1 MMRELAGSNPG
12 LNIFLIGLAC
22 TCGSVLDFNNIGST
36 KAFFSAFFFGGG
48 GVQNNLKNEYSNFGG
63 ITIAV

>member
-12 LNIFLIGLAC
+12 LNIFLIGLAY

-36 KAFFSAFFFGGG
+36 KAFFSDFFFWGGG
-48 GVQNNLKNEYSNFGG
+48 QNNLKNEYSNFGG